1 MLYLKYFISIILF
14 CSTFYSQININII
27 KVIDLPENI
36 SNNKFHPTNFC
47 VSATGFYFLD
57 GENRQVVFLSNDGDV
72 VFSGGYGIDIDA
84 FIDPIEILSSK
95 LRVWIVDRTENKLIE
110 FDHKLNYLRTIEF
123 DQIYPE
129 FSGIDDWGNL
139 LLQSE
144 QEQMILKA
152 NPSIQDFED
161 FIDLALWENVNNC
174 ITDMHVASDGSIG
187 ILTICNNSVHL
198 FNRLGKLENKFLI
211 ENTDGRFL
219 IKLSDEWF
227 VINTEGQ
234 VTSVRHNES
243 VNLPIEQNI
252 LDVAQMGSRLYILL
266 SDQIWV
272 VDVAME

>member
-1 MLYLKYFISIILF
+1 MKFILSIIIV
-14 CSTFYSQININII
+14 CTSIYSQVSINIA
-27 KVIDLPENI
+27 KVIELPANFTDSE
-36 SNNKFHPTNFC
+36 FHPTKFC
-47 VSATGFYFLD
+47 VNATGIYFLD
-57 GENRQVVFLSNDGDV
+57 NVKRQAAFLSNYGNI
-72 VFSGGYGIDIDA
+72 VFAGGYGIDNDA
-84 FIDPIEILSSK
+84 FIDPIEILSSQ

-110 FDHKLNYLRTIEF
+110 FDHKLNFLRTVEF
-123 DQIYPE
+123 NQIFPE
-129 FSGIDDWGNL
+129 FSGIDAWGNIL
-139 LLQSE
+139 LLSE
-144 QEQMILKA
+144 QEQQIYKA
-152 NPSIQDFED
+152 NPPIQNFED
-161 FIDLALWENVNNC
+161 FIDLSLWQADNNC
-174 ITDMHVASDGSIG
+174 ITDFHVASDGSIG
-187 ILTICNNSVHL
+187 ILTDYNDSVHL